1 MLSSE
6 GDRMHDEGTELR
18 KQVQWAWEIHKDAD
32 ATLHGRINAF
42 VSVQAFLFASFSLLC
57 TIDHQTQ
64 VTGLL
69 IIFIV
74 IAGIAS
80 SIAFSFSQQRILAG
94 IEHLKS
100 EYLIPKDNLYA
111 GYFGAKEGLSFDR
124 SKKVRYNIAR
134 IAPFVFLGLWVLAI
148 LLLTEIRFLVIL

>member
-1 MLSSE
+1 MQ
-6 GDRMHDEGTELR
+6 DKAPELR
-18 KQVQWAWEIHKDAD
+18 EEIRWAWEIHKDAD

-74 IAGIAS
+74 IAGVVS
-80 SIAFSFSQQRILAG
+80 SIAFSLSQQRILAG
-94 IEHLKS
+94 IEYLKS
-100 EYLIPKDNLYA
+100 EYLIPKDDLYA
-111 GYFGAKEGLSFDR
+111 GYFGAKEKALRLTFDR
-124 SKKVRYNIAR
+124 SEKIRYKFAR
-134 IAPFVFLGLWVLAI
+134 LAPFVFLALWVLAI